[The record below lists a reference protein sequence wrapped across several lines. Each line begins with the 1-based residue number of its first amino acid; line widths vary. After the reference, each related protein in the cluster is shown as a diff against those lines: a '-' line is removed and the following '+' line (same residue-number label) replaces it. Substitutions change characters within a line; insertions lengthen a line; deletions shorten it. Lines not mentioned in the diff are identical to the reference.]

1 MHVSHMLW
9 CNIFVKS
16 IYSTSLTT
24 LPTFLPH
31 CHLFCGYH
39 PPSTFLSTCGG
50 LPGKWFLLFL
60 PNLEFQL
67 QIYPSES
74 AKGRQSQ
81 CQTHCSFPV
90 GHIFNS
96 VTGAEKGSWLPS
108 ERGRAQH
115 CKRSQQLCPVQ
126 EGQIIKGFKTVKS
139 VVSEKNSIIDIHDI
153 LKTLHIC
160 LHRNKCTWL
169 QSEGLFENS
178 SNKTC

>member
-1 MHVSHMLW
+1 MGYHPGIVLFVENCIYVSHMLC

-16 IYSTSLTT
+16 IYCTSLTT
-24 LPTFLPH
+24 LPTFIPH

-39 PPSTFLSTCGG
+39 PSSTLLSTCGG

-67 QIYPSES
+67 QIYPSKS

-81 CQTHCSFPV
+81 GQTHPSFPV

-96 VTGAEKGSWLPS
+96 VTVAEKWSWLLS
-108 ERGRAQH
+108 ERGHAQH
-115 CKRSQQLCPVQ
+115 CKRGQQLCPVPD
-126 EGQIIKGFKTVKS
+126 GHIIKGFKNVKS
-139 VVSEKNSIIDIHDI
+139 VVSENNSIIDIHGI

-160 LHRNKCTWL
+160 LH
-169 QSEGLFENS
+169 
-178 SNKTC
+178 SN